1 MPMDDS
7 LTLSCPHCGESFSIP
22 FDASE
27 GSTEFTYDCEVCCRP
42 MKVTIGVDEAGEIAS
57 LDVVKE

>member
-1 MPMDDS
+1 MQDS
-7 LTLSCPHCGESFSIP
+7 IEITCPHCGEPFPIA

-42 MKVTIGVDEAGEIAS
+42 MKISIGVDEDGGIAS
-57 LDVVKE
+57 LDVVEE